1 MQASA
6 GAFLLL
12 HLRCTSRGILQITG
26 FTHHRLRGAVSKFY
40 MSLRCPP
47 QCLSL
52 TKFASR
58 V

>member
-6 GAFLLL
+6 GPCLLL

-26 FTHHRLRGAVSKFY
+26 FTHTTCAVSKIY
-40 MSLRCPP
+40 MSLSCPP
-47 QCLSL
+47 HFLSL
-52 TKFASR
+52 VKFASR